1 MKNYI
6 FIIFCAV
13 ATLVSCN
20 NESATLDDGLN
31 STNIYLPMAVGNFWT
46 YKVVGT
52 GTIDRDSLYIQKDT
66 IVNGNASK
74 KMRTK
79 FNPFGFYS
87 NSLNKNTLRQVN
99 DKLLVSGK
107 SNFDFIAN
115 LGINVA
121 LADFVAFKEVT
132 QTNEQV
138 GLLEGEISQIVQ
150 GFNLKIIYSLRSI
163 GLAPLSSFTTSQGK
177 TYADVK
183 PMKFVLTLKVV
194 SPQTIAGV
202 PFNITVLDTQ
212 DVVVST
218 QYFGKNKG
226 MVYAKTI
233 INYQLQQLPAGA
245 PVLPIP
251 QSGNQTQEEFLDT
264 FLVN

>member
-1 MKNYI
+1 MKN
-6 FIIFCAV
+6 FV
-13 ATLVSCN
+13 MLLVITTISISCN
-20 NESATLDDGLN
+20 NESAELENGTN
-31 STNIYLPMAVGNFWT
+31 STNIYMPLTVGNYWT

-52 GTIDRDSLYIQKDT
+52 GTINRDSLFVQKDT
-66 IVNGNASK
+66 VVDFKPCK
-74 KMRTK
+74 KMKTK

-87 NSLNKNTLRQVN
+87 NSLNKNTVRQVD

-121 LADFVAFKEVT
+121 LNDFVAFKEVT
-132 QTNEQV
+132 QNNEQV
-138 GLLEGEISQIVQ
+138 GLVEGDVSQVVQ
-150 GFNLKIIYSLRSI
+150 GFNLKLIYSLRSI
-163 GLAPLSSFTTSQGK
+163 GLTSLNSFTTSQNK

-183 PMKFVLTLKVV
+183 PMKYILTLKVV

-212 DVVVST
+212 DVAISI
-218 QYFGKNKG
+218 QYFVKNKG
-226 MVYAKTI
+226 MVFAKTVL
-233 INYQLQQLPAGA
+233 NYQLQQLPAGA

-264 FLVN
+264 FLIN

>member
-1 MKNYI
+1 MKNLVLI
-6 FIIFCAV
+6 LALEFSII
-13 ATLVSCN
+13 SCN
-20 NESATLDDGLN
+20 NESAELDNGLN
-31 STNIYLPMAVGNFWT
+31 STNIYMPLTVGNFWT

-52 GTIDRDSLYIQKDT
+52 GTVNRDSLFVQKDT
-66 IVNGNASK
+66 VVNGNPSK
-74 KMRTK
+74 KMKTK

-87 NSLNKNTLRQVN
+87 NSLNKNTVRQLN

-115 LGINVA
+115 LGINIA

-132 QTNEQV
+132 QNNEQV
-138 GLLEGEISQIVQ
+138 GLIDGEISQVVQ

-163 GLAPLSSFTTSQGK
+163 GLTSLSSFTTSQNK

-183 PMKFVLTLKVV
+183 PMKYILTLKVV

-202 PFNITVLDTQ
+202 PFNITILDTQ

-218 QYFGKNKG
+218 QYFAKNKG
-226 MVYAKTI
+226 MVFAKTV